1 MIHQLLQGDGR
12 HILGIG
18 GGGKPQLVGCH
29 RQSLWPKPFVHNH
42 PRGFITIAEALD
54 GWEGQREEIYL
65 FPQLI
70 SRAGEKRRLIFDW
83 N

>member
-29 RQSLWPKPFVHNH
+29 RQSLWPEPFVHNH

-54 GWEGQREEIYL
+54 GWEGQRQKSTFSHNL
-65 FPQLI
+65 FQ
-70 SRAGEKRRLIFDW
+70 GQEKSEG
-83 N
+83 